1 MTTNTPTHETQP
13 VPAAHAVTTLPSA
26 ARPKKRGWIWGFL
39 LLVVA
44 GVAGYS
50 VYTASIPG
58 FLVPQQG
65 KGGGKAGGAPAGGGG
80 GRGRGGFGPIPIAGV
95 KAIKTA
101 VPVYLSGL
109 GTVQAYYNVLV
120 RSRVDGQMMAI
131 HYTEGEFVKAGQ
143 LLAEI
148 DPRPFQVQL
157 AQAEGVHAR
166 DSANLANARLD
177 LERYRLLLAQDA
189 VPKQQLDTQTALV
202 SQLEGSVKTDQANID
217 NAKLQLTYAQIT
229 APIPGRVGLRLVDP
243 GNIVRAADATGMLT
257 ITQLQPI
264 SVVFTLP
271 EDNLPAVMKKIRQ
284 GVKLRVEAYNR
295 DSSQRIATGELITVD
310 NTIDTS
316 TGTSK
321 MKGVFDNDD
330 DALYPNQFVN
340 IKLLVDTLQ
349 GQTVIPTVAVQ
360 NGQQGSF
367 VYVVED
373 GVVHMRTVTLGVS
386 DQNQSSVTKGLN
398 PGDLVA
404 TDGSDRLSDG
414 AQVRVRRPGEAA
426 EEAAADAAALRG
438 GRGRGRGAGGG
449 RGEKGG
455 RGGDG
460 KSSKQ

>member
-13 VPAAHAVTTLPSA
+13 IPAGHGAIPPGASGK
-26 ARPKKRGWIWGFL
+26 PKKRGWIWGFL

-58 FLVPQQG
+58 FITPQQQG
-65 KGGGKAGGAPAGGGG
+65 KGGGKTGGAPGGGG
-80 GRGRGGFGPIPIAGV
+80 GRGRGGAGPIPIAAV
-95 KAIKTA
+95 KALKTA
-101 VPVYLSGL
+101 VPVYLNGL

-120 RSRVDGQMMAI
+120 RSRVDGQLMAI
-131 HYTEGEFVKAGQ
+131 HYTEGEFVKEGQ

-177 LERYRLLLAQDA
+177 LERYRLLLVQDA
-189 VPKQQLDTQTALV
+189 IPKQQLDTQTALV
-202 SQLEGSVKTDQANID
+202 NQLEGSVKTDQANID

-243 GNIVRAADATGMLT
+243 GNIVRAADPNGMLT

-264 SVVFTLP
+264 AVVFTLP
-271 EDNLPAVMKKIRQ
+271 EDNLPAVMNKLRQ
-284 GVKLRVEAYNR
+284 RVKLRAEAYNR
-295 DSSQRIATGELITVD
+295 DSSRRIATGELITVD

-321 MKGVFDNDD
+321 MKAVFDNKDN
-330 DALYPNQFVN
+330 ALYPNQFVN
-340 IKLLVDTLQ
+340 IRLLVDTLS

-367 VYVVED
+367 VYVVD
-373 GVVHMRTVTLGVS
+373 TDMVHMRAVSLGVT
-386 DQNQSSVTKGLN
+386 DQNQTVVTKGLD
-398 PGDLVA
+398 PGDQVA
-404 TDGSDRLSDG
+404 TDGADRLSDG

-438 GRGRGRGAGGG
+438 GRGRGRGA
-449 RGEKGG
+449 RGG

-460 KSSKQ
+460 KGSKQ

>member
-1 MTTNTPTHETQP
+1 M
-13 VPAAHAVTTLPSA
+13 
-26 ARPKKRGWIWGFL
+26 
-39 LLVVA
+39 
-44 GVAGYS
+44 
-50 VYTASIPG
+50 
-58 FLVPQQG
+58 
-65 KGGGKAGGAPAGGGG
+65 
-80 GRGRGGFGPIPIAGV
+80 
-95 KAIKTA
+95 
-101 VPVYLSGL
+101 
-109 GTVQAYYNVLV
+109 
-120 RSRVDGQMMAI
+120 
-131 HYTEGEFVKAGQ
+131 KAGQ

-330 DALYPNQFVN
+330 NALYPNQFVN

-349 GQTVIPTVAVQ
+349 GQTVIPTVALQ

-426 EEAAADAAALRG
+426 EEAAADAAALSAGR
-438 GRGRGRGAGGG
+438 GRGRGRGAAGG

>member
-1 MTTNTPTHETQP
+1 MTTNTPTHETHP
-13 VPAAHAVTTLPSA
+13 IPAGHGATPPGVSGKP
-26 ARPKKRGWIWGFL
+26 RKRGWIWGFL

-58 FLVPQQG
+58 FIAPQQG
-65 KGGGKAGGAPAGGGG
+65 KSGGKTGGAPSGG
-80 GRGRGGFGPIPIAGV
+80 GRGRGGFGPVPIVAV
-95 KAIKTA
+95 KALKTS
-101 VPVYLSGL
+101 VPVYLNGL

-131 HYTEGEFVKAGQ
+131 HYTEGEFVKEGQ

-177 LERYRLLLAQDA
+177 LERYRLLLVQDA
-189 VPKQQLDTQTALV
+189 IPKQQLDTQTALV
-202 SQLEGSVKTDQANID
+202 NQLEGSVKTDQANID
-217 NAKLQLTYAQIT
+217 NAKLQLTYAHIT

-243 GNIVRAADATGMLT
+243 GNIVRAADPNGMLT

-264 SVVFTLP
+264 AVVFTLP
-271 EDNLPAVMKKIRQ
+271 EDNLPAVMNKLRK
-284 GVKLRVEAYNR
+284 GVKLRTEAYNR

-321 MKGVFDNDD
+321 MKAVFDNKDN
-330 DALYPNQFVN
+330 ALYPNQFVN
-340 IKLLVDTLQ
+340 IRLLVDTLS

-367 VYVVED
+367 VYVVD
-373 GVVHMRTVTLGVS
+373 NDTVHMRTVSLGVA
-386 DQNQSSVTKGLN
+386 DQNQTVVTQGLD
-398 PGDLVA
+398 PGDQVA
-404 TDGSDRLSDG
+404 TDGADRLSDG

-438 GRGRGRGAGGG
+438 GRGRGRGA
-449 RGEKGG
+449 RGG

-460 KSSKQ
+460 KGRKQ